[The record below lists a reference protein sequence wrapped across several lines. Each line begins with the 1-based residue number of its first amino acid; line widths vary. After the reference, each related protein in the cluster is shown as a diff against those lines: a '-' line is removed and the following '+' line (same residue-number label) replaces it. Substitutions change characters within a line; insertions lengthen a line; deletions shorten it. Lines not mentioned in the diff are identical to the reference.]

1 MKQLFLSLLFSII
14 AVTAQAKEIEVEAM
28 GVSCGGPLDSK
39 TGRVLSP
46 PNLPG

>member
-28 GVSCGGPLDSK
+28 GVGKDYEWAFITAHS
-39 TGRVLSP
+39 
-46 PNLPG
+46 